1 MQTYDLMMLYK
12 PLLMEDIKK
21 KTISKIQKLVK
32 KFNGEMVEVDNLGK
46 RILAYPIRKFDE
58 GHYVRYELTLDPS
71 NVEEF
76 KADVTLMDDVLR
88 FLVIKK

>member
-32 KFNGEMVEVDNLGK
+32 DLGGDMTEVDNLGK
-46 RILAYPIRKFDE
+46 RILAYPIKKFDE
-58 GHYVRYELTLDPS
+58 GHYVRYELSLDPS
-71 NVEEF
+71 RIEEF
-76 KADVTLMDDVLR
+76 KTDVNLLDDVLR

>member
-32 KFNGEMVEVDNLGK
+32 DLGGDMTEVDNLGK
-46 RILAYPIRKFDE
+46 RILAYPINKFDE
-58 GHYVRYELTLDPS
+58 GQ
-71 NVEEF
+71 
-76 KADVTLMDDVLR
+76 
-88 FLVIKK
+88 